1 MKLSELKATLQ
12 EIRVSPVRSLGQ
24 NFLHDQ
30 NIARAIVESADVRS
44 DDFIVE
50 IGPGLGALT
59 TCILDKG
66 ATILAIEK
74 DGRLTDYLQTRL
86 GENKRLQVAH
96 MDAMDFDVRTLFVHR
111 SVKLIANLPYY
122 IASQIMLRFLDFPS
136 PISLAVLM
144 LQKEVAQRLAAKATT
159 PQYGALTLR
168 LQHDYRIELL
178 RTVPQSVFVPQ
189 PEIDSAVIRLTPRG
203 AGEAMAIDRA
213 EYNRMVRA
221 GFSQRRKQ
229 LRKLL
234 EIPEPEWIKIAEE
247 IQINPNARAEELTLS
262 DWVNLT
268 NKQEVPRKTD
278 DSPEPEEMFPV
289 VNENNVVLRVAP
301 RTEVHANNLRHRA
314 VHILLFN
321 AAGELLLQKRSASK
335 DRHPLQWDSSA
346 AGHVDAGEEY
356 DATAARELK
365 EELGVEAQLTEI
377 GQLAASDATGQE
389 FIRIYTGRH
398 NGPFRIATTEIQWAG
413 FFPMDV
419 VKGWVIARSEDF
431 APGFLECWRVFRA
444 GLN

>member
-30 NIARAIVESADVRS
+30 NIARAIVESAEVQS
-44 DDFIVE
+44 DDFIIE

-66 ATILAIEK
+66 ANVLAIEK
-74 DGRLTDYLQTRL
+74 DGRLADYLRTRL

-96 MDAMDFDVRTLFVHR
+96 MDAMDFDMRTLFVHR

-122 IASQIMLRFLDFPS
+122 IASQILLRFLEFPS
-136 PISLAVLM
+136 PISLSVLM
-144 LQKEVAQRLAAKATT
+144 LQKEMAQRLAASATT
-159 PQYGALTLR
+159 PQYGALTLS

-178 RTVPQSVFVPQ
+178 RNVPQSVFIPQ
-189 PEIDSAVIRLTPRG
+189 PEIDSAVIRVTPREANG
-203 AGEAMAIDRA
+203 AIATDRA
-213 EYNRMVRA
+213 KYHRMVRA

-234 EIPEPEWIKIAEE
+234 EIPEPEWTKLAEE
-247 IQINPNARAEELTLS
+247 IDINPNARAEELTLS
-262 DWVNLT
+262 DWLNLT
-268 NKQEVPRKTD
+268 NKSGFTPKIG
-278 DSPEPEEMFPV
+278 SPPEPEEMFPV
-289 VNENNVVLRVAP
+289 VNENNVVIRVAS

-314 VHILLFN
+314 IHILLFN

-356 DATAARELK
+356 HATATRELM

-377 GQLAASDATGQE
+377 GQLAAADATGQE
-389 FIRIYTGRH
+389 FIRVYTGRH
-398 NGPFRIATTEIQWAG
+398 DGPFRIATTEIQWAG
-413 FFPMDV
+413 FFPVDV
-419 VKGWVIARSEDF
+419 VEGWIIARPGDF
-431 APGFLECWRVFRA
+431 APGFLECWRVFR
-444 GLN
+444 GRLD